1 MAGERIGQMAREL
14 YMVGLIVKDMAASLE
29 FYRRLGLDVPPG
41 SEGKTHVP
49 IKMASGLTLFLDS
62 RPSRWDPGFDEQG
75 EPGSADSSGRYP
87 FLLEF
92 YLNERA
98 AVDATYEELTGLG
111 YQSQRA
117 PYETPFG
124 MYFAMIKDP
133 DGNTILLSGDLEAGQ
148 PPAGA

>member
-1 MAGERIGQMAREL
+1 MGLEL

-29 FYRRLGLDVPPG
+29 FYRRLGLDIPPG
-41 SEGKTHVP
+41 SEGKTHVQ

-62 RPSRWDPGFDEQG
+62 RPSRWDPAFDEQE
-75 EPGSADSSGRYP
+75 EPRPIDTSGSYP

-92 YLNERA
+92 YLKERA
-98 AVDATYEELTGLG
+98 AVDAAYQELTGLG

-117 PYETPFG
+117 PYETRYG

-133 DGNTILLSGDLEAGQ
+133 DGNTILLSGDLEPSQ
-148 PPAGA
+148 TPGAA